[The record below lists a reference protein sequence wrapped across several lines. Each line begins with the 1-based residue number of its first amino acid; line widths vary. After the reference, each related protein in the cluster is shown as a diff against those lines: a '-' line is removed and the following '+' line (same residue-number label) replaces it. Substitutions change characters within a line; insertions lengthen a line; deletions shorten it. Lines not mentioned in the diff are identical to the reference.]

1 MKITFL
7 GTSHGV
13 PAPDRHCSSTMLE
26 VNGTR
31 YLIDGGAPVADIL
44 TTMGVPFESVRAVFT
59 THSHSDHVYGLAAF
73 CSLCSW
79 FYKKADLDVYFTEQ
93 AVPDAFGPLMV
104 LGGDK
109 FDADRVRFHVIAPD
123 FVYRDENICVT
134 AIPTDHIG
142 WAGCPSY
149 AYLIEAEG
157 KRLVF
162 TGDLRNRDA
171 ADFPAVAKNE
181 PTDLIVS
188 ELAHFG
194 AEVLFPILDGCP
206 TKQVLINH
214 VGFGPHF
221 ENIAKAVADGRF
233 AFPLRA
239 VADGDVVEL

>member
-13 PAPDRHCSSTMLE
+13 PSAERHCSSTMLE
-26 VNGTR
+26 VNGVR
-31 YLIDGGAPVADIL
+31 YLIDGGAPVADLL
-44 TTMGVPFESVRAVFT
+44 TRRGIPFETVRAAFT
-59 THSHSDHVYGLAAF
+59 THSHSDHTYGLAQF

-93 AVPDAFGPLMV
+93 AVPDAFRQMMV

-123 FVYRDENICVT
+123 FVYEDENLRIT
-134 AIPTDHIG
+134 AIPTNHICWPDH
-142 WAGCPSY
+142 PSY

-162 TGDLRNRDA
+162 TGDLQHRDA
-171 ADFPAVAKNE
+171 GDFPAAAKNE
-181 PTDLIVS
+181 PTDLIVC
-188 ELAHFG
+188 EMAHFG
-194 AEVLFPILDGCP
+194 AEALFPILDTCP

-221 ENIAKAVADGRF
+221 ENIDKAVAAGRF

-239 VADGDVVEL
+239 AADGDELEL